1 MQNNRNQLLVSLIQN
16 LRGLYGELYRAR
28 PNDNDRSQ
36 FAGHNLSRIQ
46 SELVFLAAQH
56 KEDGIP
62 VKDVAAKLQ
71 VTSGAVTQLVDTL
84 IARGLIERAENPND
98 RRSILL
104 RATDEVDTE
113 CLTFEAYYTRHV
125 SPMFNE
131 LTDAEIEQLIQL
143 IGKLK
148 DTNKKERRNS

>member
-1 MQNNRNQLLVSLIQN
+1 MQNTRNQLLLSLIQN

-28 PNDNDRSQ
+28 PSEDDRSQ

-46 SELVFLAAQH
+46 TELVFLTAQH
-56 KEDGIP
+56 KKDGIS

-84 IARGLIERAENPND
+84 IVRGLIERAENPND

-104 RATDEVDTE
+104 RATDAVDTD
-113 CLTFEAYYTRHV
+113 CLTFEEYYTHHV
-125 SPMFNE
+125 SPMFNALSDVE
-131 LTDAEIEQLIQL
+131 VEQLIQL
-143 IGKLK
+143 VSKIKNTK
-148 DTNKKERRNS
+148 